1 MQTHRL
7 RDRVVNTGQEDIA
20 FSYRTELA
28 RKAIHFTSVI
38 IPISF
43 YLTSRNEALAVLIP
57 ATLLVVAI
65 DVGRYYNSTV
75 NDLVTRFFGKL
86 LRSHESDAGR
96 KRLSGASY
104 VLISATLCVLLF
116 PKLIAFTSFLILI
129 ISDMMSALIG
139 KRYGKRRFLGK
150 SLAGSTAFFV
160 SALIVIALTPKLEY
174 LPLEYAIG
182 IAAAAVGAIVEALPW
197 QIDDNLTIPIA
208 VGCVMWGAYAVFLPS
223 LDIYLFG

>member
-1 MQTHRL
+1 M
-7 RDRVVNTGQEDIA
+7 NTGQEDNA

-28 RKAIHFTSVI
+28 RKAIHLTSII
-38 IPISF
+38 IPIFF
-43 YLTSRNEALAVLIP
+43 YLTPRNEALAVLIP

-75 NDLVTRFFGKL
+75 NDLVTRYFGKL
-86 LRSHESDAGR
+86 LRSHESDARR

-104 VLISATLCVLLF
+104 VLISATLCVVLF

-129 ISDMMSALIG
+129 ISDMMSALVG
-139 KRYGKRRFLGK
+139 RRFGKRRFLGK

-160 SALIVIALTPKLEY
+160 SALIVVALTPKVEY

-182 IAAAAVGAIVEALPW
+182 TVAAAAGAIVEALPW
-197 QIDDNLTIPIA
+197 QIDDNFTIPIA
-208 VGCVMWGAYAVFLPS
+208 VGCIMWGAYAVLLPS
-223 LDIYLFG
+223 LNLYSHG